1 MGAAEGSLQALKGK
15 PMGEV
20 APERDCLPFAVLPLT
35 NTKGAKHWRCGD
47 KLKKI
52 KNKKIPSL

>member
-1 MGAAEGSLQALKGK
+1 MGAGEGSLQAVKGK

-47 KLKKI
+47 KLKK
-52 KNKKIPSL
+52 K